1 MVDLMDVERLTA
13 MVQEA
18 AADSPLTGL
27 EATVQVRAELERLE
41 AVLVRRARNRG
52 ATWAQIAAALG
63 VSKQAVH
70 KKYAGR
76 GLFRGR
82 G

>member
-1 MVDLMDVERLTA
+1 MDVEQLTA
-13 MVQEA
+13 LGRALE
-18 AADSPLTGL
+18 SPDPLVGL
-27 EATVQVRAELERLE
+27 DATVQVRREMEQVE

-52 ATWAQIAAALG
+52 ATWVEIAEVLG

-70 KKYAGR
+70 KKYGGR
-76 GLFRGR
+76 GLFG